1 MDLSPHLHPAAATAA
16 VIAAVAMEAVCRA
29 SMARRQE
36 LAPRR
41 MLGAWGLGL
50 GFAAASAV
58 VMAEVLS
65 RLGIGSWGG
74 GAVGGLALGA
84 GFYAAPRLNEGG
96 WRAPHDLALVACRLA
111 QFAVM
116 GAVIGGL
123 S

>member
-16 VIAAVAMEAVCRA
+16 VIAAVVMEALCRA
-29 SMARRQE
+29 SMARRQGA
-36 LAPRR
+36 APQR
-41 MLGAWGLGL
+41 MLSAWGLGL
-50 GFAAASAV
+50 VFAAASAV
-58 VMAEVLS
+58 VMAEVLA
-65 RLGIGSWGG
+65 RLGIGSWDG

-84 GFYAAPRLNEGG
+84 GFYAAPGLGEGG
-96 WRAPHDLALVACRLA
+96 WRAPYGLALVACRLA

>member
-1 MDLSPHLHPAAATAA
+1 
-16 VIAAVAMEAVCRA
+16 MEAACRA
-29 SMARRQE
+29 GMVGRRVA
-36 LAPRR
+36 APHGLRR
-41 MLGAWGLGL
+41 ALGVWGL
-50 GFAAASAV
+50 GFAGAAVSAV
-58 VMAEVLS
+58 VMAEVLA
-65 RLGIGSWGG
+65 RLGIGSWDG

-84 GFYAAPRLNEGG
+84 GFYATPRLGEGG